1 MIKGGSASK
10 HFVCFKSPLSLYENI
25 KEERKTI
32 TLEKAK
38 KKQEELEINEKSKRR
53 EKMKGKEDQKSAI
66 NNIKTRNESREKIVK
81 LFDDFF

>member
-25 KEERKTI
+25 KEGRKTI

-38 KKQEELEINEKSKRR
+38 QKQEELETNEKV
-53 EKMKGKEDQKSAI
+53 KGGKK
-66 NNIKTRNESREKIVK
+66 
-81 LFDDFF
+81 

>member
-38 KKQEELEINEKSKRR
+38 QKQEELEINEKVKGG
-53 EKMKGKEDQKSAI
+53 KKWKGKKIKSAI

>member
-1 MIKGGSASK
+1 MINGGSASK

-38 KKQEELEINEKSKRR
+38 KKQEELEINEKVKGGKKR
-53 EKMKGKEDQKSAI
+53 KGKK
-66 NNIKTRNESREKIVK
+66 IKKVQ
-81 LFDDFF
+81 

>member
-25 KEERKTI
+25 KEGRKTI

-38 KKQEELEINEKSKRR
+38 QKQEELETNEKVKGGKKR
-53 EKMKGKEDQKSAI
+53 KGKKIKSAI

>member
-25 KEERKTI
+25 KEERKTV

-38 KKQEELEINEKSKRR
+38 QKQEELEINEKV
-53 EKMKGKEDQKSAI
+53 EGGKK
-66 NNIKTRNESREKIVK
+66 
-81 LFDDFF
+81 